1 MARRNRENR
10 ENSPDKELIEQ
21 HVPTVSQAVRASGV
35 LMGADRAAQEYAEH
49 VIRAEVEAY
58 CDGEGAYGDALR
70 AVALGTES
78 EGSAIAMVVATC
90 TRRIAVYIT
99 TRLEDL

>member
-1 MARRNRENR
+1 MARRNR

-21 HVPTVSQAVRASGV
+21 LVPTVWQAVRASGV
-35 LMGADRAAQEYAEH
+35 LIGADSTTQEYAER

>member
-21 HVPTVSQAVRASGV
+21 HVPTVSQAVVRASGV

-58 CDGEGAYGDALR
+58 CDGPPTATPYAPSL
-70 AVALGTES
+70 
-78 EGSAIAMVVATC
+78 SAPNPRVP
-90 TRRIAVYIT
+90 
-99 TRLEDL
+99 RLPW

>member
-1 MARRNRENR
+1 MAHRNR

-21 HVPTVSQAVRASGV
+21 LVPAVSRAVRASGV
-35 LMGADRAAQEYAEH
+35 LIAADCAAQAYAER

-70 AVALGTES
+70 AVALGTAS

-90 TRRIAVYIT
+90 TRRIAVYVT